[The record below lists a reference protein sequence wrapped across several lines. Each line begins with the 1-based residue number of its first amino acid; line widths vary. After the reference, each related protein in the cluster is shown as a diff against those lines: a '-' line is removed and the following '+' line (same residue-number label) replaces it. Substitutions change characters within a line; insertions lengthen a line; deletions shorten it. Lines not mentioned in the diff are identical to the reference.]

1 MRELDIKKKKKLRE
15 LKKGRG
21 RPKLTLMEQ
30 IKKDSSIKEVTDKAA
45 YLVKNQ
51 LKKVSLK
58 DSAVEFLIEYVLPL
72 HLVPFATYLSSVTY
86 VRIFYACT
94 IWLKSMLI
102 FDYVVSWYVIFVL
115 YISVLVLKLDPR
127 KDDHLC
133 HSL

>member
-1 MRELDIKKKKKLRE
+1 
-15 LKKGRG
+15 
-21 RPKLTLMEQ
+21 MEQ

-102 FDYVVSWYVIFVL
+102 FDYVVS
-115 YISVLVLKLDPR
+115 
-127 KDDHLC
+127 
-133 HSL
+133 